1 METRTA
7 PTRAPGSTVVR
18 AAVWLVAALAAL
30 AVLDGGWTKF
40 GERSGEELVGGVIGM
55 VFLSC
60 VPGVLY
66 LRMIRTWEGTALAGA
81 GFVASW
87 IALFVWIDGQSAESG
102 MGGIWIVLTPVVV
115 SLPVIAVG
123 IWERSSW
130 SESAG

>member
-7 PTRAPGSTVVR
+7 PTRAPGSTVAR

-30 AVLDGGWTKF
+30 AVFDGGWTTI
-40 GERSGEELVGGVIGM
+40 GARSGEELVGGVIGM
-55 VFLSC
+55 VLLSC
-60 VPGVLY
+60 VPGVIY
-66 LRMIRTWEGTALAGA
+66 LRMIRTWRGTVLAGV

-87 IALFVWIDGQSAESG
+87 VALLVWIDGQSAESG

-130 SESAG
+130 SGSAG